1 MKSFRTIVPPYRAP
15 FQLTHADPLLLVG
28 SCFTEHIGKR
38 LVEGKFQTLVNPNG
52 IVYNP
57 VSIAVTTNLR
67 FVDTSRVQKRTGGSF
82 YHWDY
87 HGSFSHPDE
96 ATFRKNIERARQ
108 TTAAFLEKTN
118 YLFLTLGTA
127 QVFALKETGQIVAN
141 NHKAPAD
148 WFEERR
154 LSVAET
160 VDTLAKAIEAL
171 RAKRPAVQVVLSVSP
186 VRHMRNGFVE
196 NQRSKAVLLLAC
208 ADLCAQFDFVHY
220 FPAYEVLLD
229 ELRDYRFYADDMVHP
244 SASAVEYIWE
254 YFAAAFLAPET
265 RNLLTQLDKIRV
277 ATEHRPLHPDTT
289 EHQTFARQQLAA
301 IEQLKSKYPLLD
313 FSKEIAWFAQF
324 CS

>member
-1 MKSFRTIVPPYRAP
+1 MKSFRTIIPPYQAP

-38 LVEGKFQTLVNPNG
+38 LVDGKFQTLINPNG

-57 VSIAVTTNLR
+57 VSIADTTNLR
-67 FVDTSRVQKRTGGSF
+67 FVEKLAVQQRTGGLF

-87 HGSFSHPDE
+87 HGSFNHPDE
-96 ATFRKNIERARQ
+96 STFIKNIERARQ
-108 TTAAFLEKTN
+108 TTAEFLEQTN

-127 QVFALKETGQIVAN
+127 QVFVLKETGQIVAN
-141 NHKAPAD
+141 NHKAPAG
-148 WFEERR
+148 WFDERR

-160 VDTLAKAIEAL
+160 VDTLATAIKAF
-171 RAKRPAVQVVLSVSP
+171 RAKRPAAQVVLSVSP

-220 FPAYEVLLD
+220 FPAYEILLD

-244 SASAVEYIWE
+244 SDLAVEYIWE
-254 YFAAAFLAPET
+254 YFTVAFLAPET
-265 RNLLTQLDKIRV
+265 RKLLAQLEKIRD
-277 ATEHRPLHPDTT
+277 AAGHRPLHPGTP
-289 EHQTFARQQLAA
+289 EHKTFARQQLTA
-301 IEQLKSKYPLLD
+301 IEQLKTMYPLLD
-313 FSKEIAWFAQF
+313 FSREIAWFAQF